1 MNDLSWQEF
10 ERVEL
15 RVGTVVTAEVF
26 KEARKPAIK
35 LTIDFG
41 DEIGTRK
48 SSAQITDHYTPE
60 ALIGK
65 QISTL
70 FLASTA
76 TTPAIY
82 LPRSVPPALNA
93 GSGTATI
100 PRPGW
105 AGQGCP
111 GCRQELYLNSQ
122 GEFDI
127 VFLLV
132 FIYCVSKW
140 DERQNQFTFQNS
152 QVAW

>member
-48 SSAQITDHYTPE
+48 SSAQITHHYTPE

-65 QISTL
+65 QISAVVNFPKKQIGPIMSECLVTG
-70 FLASTA
+70 FIQDDGSIILA
-76 TTPAIY
+76 
-82 LPRSVPPALNA
+82 VPDKIAKN
-93 GSGTATI
+93 GSRLA
-100 PRPGW
+100 
-105 AGQGCP
+105 
-111 GCRQELYLNSQ
+111 
-122 GEFDI
+122 
-127 VFLLV
+127 
-132 FIYCVSKW
+132 
-140 DERQNQFTFQNS
+140 
-152 QVAW
+152 